1 MLVHCVTIDEEPYMF
16 TICIEY
22 SKSPFDLTEFLKTLE
37 NSQYK
42 RLMKDIKASVDK
54 KEWMNKEGCPLGG
67 RNMASK
73 IRQTVISLDIVTA
86 TNRGIVDQMKA
97 IELTGHLASQGGSIG
112 SVLPHAPAS
121 GTQGVAS
128 TRNQVV
134 LPSSSKWQKFG
145 EVPLQSK

>member
-37 NSQYK
+37 NSQYE
-42 RLMKDIKASVDK
+42 RLMKDIKALMD
-54 KEWMNKEGCPLGG
+54 KEGRPLGG

-73 IRQTVISLDIVTA
+73 IRQTVISLDIVTT
-86 TNRGIVDQMKA
+86 TNRGIVDQMKV

-112 SVLPHAPAS
+112 SALPHAPAS
-121 GTQGVAS
+121 GT
-128 TRNQVV
+128 
-134 LPSSSKWQKFG
+134 
-145 EVPLQSK
+145 